1 MTIGNFSF
9 AANKRLSGVEELRA
23 YAHPTRLAIL
33 TILAGKALTL
43 THIAQRMGVHPANLS
58 RHLKTLERAGLI
70 VLVEKRDTG
79 RNLEKYYQAAAA
91 SFTPD
96 FEGLGPADKR
106 RMALGILRDELN
118 AAILRVEAGEL
129 AESNMLILVSSA
141 RLHPKDLA
149 AFRKKLAGLV
159 KSFSDRDAPDGRAYT
174 LGLSL
179 FRATHDPEAAGE
191 IRIIEEETS

>member
-1 MTIGNFSF
+1 MSNDFFPLT
-9 AANKRLSGVEELRA
+9 ANKRLSGVEELRA

-33 TILAGKALTL
+33 SILAGKALTL
-43 THIAQRMGVHPANLS
+43 TNVAQQMGVHPANLS
-58 RHLKTLERAGLI
+58 RHLKILERAGLI

-79 RNLEKYYQAAAA
+79 RNLEKYYKAAAA

-96 FEGLGPADKR
+96 FEGLCPADKR
-106 RMALGILRDELN
+106 KMALGILRDELN

-129 AESNMLILVSSA
+129 AESDMLVFVSGA

-159 KSFSDRDAPDGRAYT
+159 KSFSSRDTPDGRAYT

-179 FRATHDPEAAGE
+179 FQAGHDPEVAGE
-191 IRIIEEETS
+191 IRITEERTR